1 MIQEFRIPPASK
13 TQLTPPSILLKR
25 LGSLIG
31 QPFPV
36 TGKTRTDG
44 SNIRKLIWSTL
55 QRSALPPPCAA
66 ESYRIVPPRKKG
78 LPRLLREWMD
88 TYIVT
93 TGGSYNLQVW
103 NRNPAATSVQIEYTS
118 GETLLANE
126 VRFVFVRVDPRGQRI
141 LSIVIAT
148 PGYIEKKFGRFGKP
162 TIKHQLIIA
171 PSSRAKVLASRPPI
185 LFHDDSESVSR
196 LTRKRVNVAK
206 GSIHAE
212 PSAASL
218 LSLRTIREF
227 VAAEII
233 GREITQSATKNR
245 GQVLEEI
252 VARMLGYG
260 PSEGELLA
268 GGYPDIRHQAL
279 EVKIQDAPTVDLG
292 RFSPQFE
299 EDVPGCPGFT
309 TTSVRYLIALTDGA
323 TGVVHGA
330 VICPG
335 SKLGEYFTYVSE
347 TSFKCQRSIPM
358 EFFDEF
364 AGRVV
369 FNP

>member
-1 MIQEFRIPPASK
+1 MSQEFRFPPESK
-13 TQLTPPSILLKR
+13 SQLTPLNVLSKR
-25 LGSLIG
+25 LRVLIG
-31 QPFPV
+31 HPFPL

-44 SNIRKLIWSTL
+44 SNIRKLVWSTL
-55 QRSALPPPCAA
+55 QRSAVPPPCPA

-103 NRNPAATSVQIEYTS
+103 NRNPAATSVQIEYTN

-126 VRFVFVRVDPRGQRI
+126 VRFAFVRVHPQSQRI
-141 LSIVIAT
+141 HSIVIAT
-148 PGYIEKKFGRFGKP
+148 PGYIEMKFGRFGKP

-171 PSSRAKVLASRPPI
+171 SSTRAKVLATRPPI
-185 LFHDDSESVSR
+185 LFHDDSESVGH
-196 LTRKRVNVAK
+196 LTRKRVDVA
-206 GSIHAE
+206 GCSLHAE
-212 PSAASL
+212 PSANSL
-218 LSLRTIREF
+218 LSLRTIRDL
-227 VAAEII
+227 VTSEII
-233 GREITQSATKNR
+233 GREIPQSPTKNR

-292 RFSPQFE
+292 RFSPQFD

-309 TTSVRYLIALTDGA
+309 TASVRYLIALTHEA